1 MRRVHSFG
9 SALIS
14 GALVLAGCASCL
26 FLVAAAAQAEQ
37 QAPPTVVEAAHQ
49 ARTDKKPTGQSAKV
63 WTNDNLPANDGAV
76 SIVGQ
81 PAPVPVPVADKAA
94 DKAADKTG
102 DESDA
107 AKTGDKAA
115 PDAAKAGAGSD
126 DPAKKQLEIEVA
138 LDQAKQDVDRLGK
151 ELDLAQRDYSLQQ
164 QQFLMN
170 ANSSEDTDGQAYLA
184 GVKDQVDAKQQELDK
199 AKAHLEELQAE
210 LDQLHKNSPS
220 DQQQP

>member
-9 SALIS
+9 AALIS
-14 GALVLAGCASCL
+14 AALVLAGCVSSL

-37 QAPPTVVEAAHQ
+37 QVPPPSVVDAARQ
-49 ARTDKKPTGQSAKV
+49 AHTDKRPTGPSAKV
-63 WTNDNLPANDGAV
+63 WTNDNLPADDGSV
-76 SIVGQ
+76 NVVGQ
-81 PAPVPVPVADKAA
+81 PPPAPVPAA

-102 DESDA
+102 DQSDA

-126 DPAKKQLEIEVA
+126 DPAKKQLEVEVA
-138 LDQAKQDVDRLGK
+138 LDQAKQDVDRLEK
-151 ELDLAQRDYSLQQ
+151 ELDLAQRDYALQQ

-170 ANSSEDTDGQAYLA
+170 ANSSEDTDGQAHLA
-184 GVKDQVDAKQQELDK
+184 GVKDQIDAKQQEVDK

>member
-9 SALIS
+9 AALIS
-14 GALVLAGCASCL
+14 AALVLAGCVSSL

-37 QAPPTVVEAAHQ
+37 QTPPSVVDAARQ
-49 ARTDKKPTGQSAKV
+49 AHADKRPTGPSAKV
-63 WTNDNLPANDGAV
+63 WTNDNLPADDGSV
-76 SIVGQ
+76 NVVGQ
-81 PAPVPVPVADKAA
+81 PPPAPVPAA

-102 DESDA
+102 DQSDA

-126 DPAKKQLEIEVA
+126 DPAKKQLEVEVA
-138 LDQAKQDVDRLGK
+138 LDQAKQDVDRLEK
-151 ELDLAQRDYSLQQ
+151 ELDLAQRDYALQQ

-170 ANSSEDTDGQAYLA
+170 ANSIEDTDGQAHLA
-184 GVKDQVDAKQQELDK
+184 GVKDQIDAKQQEVDK

>member
-14 GALVLAGCASCL
+14 GALVLAGCASSL

-49 ARTDKKPTGQSAKV
+49 ARTDKKPTGQAAKV

-94 DKAADKTG
+94 DKTG

-115 PDAAKAGAGSD
+115 PDAVKAGAGSD

-170 ANSSEDTDGQAYLA
+170 ANSSEDTDGQAHLA
-184 GVKDQVDAKQQELDK
+184 GVKDQVDAKQQELNK